1 MRGQPSIVM
10 TLVIGFLYPFVIL
23 LGVYVIINGRL
34 TPGGGFQGGAIMAW
48 LFIGR
53 YLLHPIEDLSTEAL
67 HLIERGFLAFIL
79 LMPILLLFSGFVNEN
94 PQYRTLYLIL
104 MDTLIGGEV
113 GFGLAVVVFRF
124 AFFRGV
130 GESWHF

>member
-1 MRGQPSIVM
+1 MRHEASVIVRSI
-10 TLVIGFLYPFVIL
+10 LGFLYPFVMM
-23 LGVYVIINGRL
+23 LGFYVIINGRL
-34 TPGGGFQGGAIMAW
+34 TPGGGFQGGAVLAW

-53 YLLHPIEDLSTEAL
+53 YMLHPVEDLSTDVM
-67 HLIERGFLAFIL
+67 HLLERFFLAFIL
-79 LMPILLLFSGFVNEN
+79 LMPVLLLLTGFVNEN
-94 PQYRTLYLIL
+94 PEFRTAYLIL

-130 GESWHF
+130 GESWRF